1 MTKRPH
7 ANLIHKWADGAIIQ
21 VLDQQGQWKD
31 DDNPTWHP
39 KEIYRVKQLAWRQD
53 LIDHI
58 RQGGTV
64 EYSLLGSVWTK
75 AETLHCYVENNTN
88 EYDWAHYACYRKG
101 LLDWQQRLVDQIRLG
116 NQVEVLVDQ
125 VWRPA
130 TVLHGYVTTDDI
142 YSYVWFTEKAYRV
155 KLEQWQQDLINY
167 IKLGKAVEVK
177 NSNAWQPADELVS
190 HLMTNKPYQWKT
202 KDSYRVKPEQLYQWA
217 YLLNNE
223 WCIASKLLSETQA
236 QDQLAM
242 IPGVEKIQK
251 LSTFTNQ

>member
-1 MTKRPH
+1 MIKRPH
-7 ANLIHKWADGAIIQ
+7 ANLIHKWAEGAIIQ
-21 VLDQQGQWKD
+21 VLDQEGQWKD

-39 KEIYRVKQLAWRQD
+39 KEAYRVKQLAWRQD

-58 RQGGTV
+58 LQGGTV
-64 EYSLLGSVWTK
+64 EYSLLGSTWRK
-75 AETLHCYVENNTN
+75 AEALHCYVENKTN
-88 EYDWAHYACYRKG
+88 EYDWAHYDCYRKG

-155 KLEQWQQDLINY
+155 KWQQDLINY

-177 NSNAWQPADELVS
+177 ISNAWQPADELVS

-202 KDSYRVKPEQLYQWA
+202 KDDYRVKEPTVYMWA
-217 YLLNNE
+217 YFANGDWHL
-223 WCIASKLLSETQA
+223 ASKLMTETQA
-236 QDQLAM
+236 KSRLATK
-242 IPGVEKIQK
+242 PGVEKIRQIH
-251 LSTFTNQ
+251 TI

>member
-7 ANLIHKWADGAIIQ
+7 ANLIHKWAEGAIIQ

-39 KEIYRVKQLAWRQD
+39 KEAYRVKQLAWRQD

-75 AETLHCYVENNTN
+75 AETLHCYVENKTN
-88 EYDWAHYACYRKG
+88 EYDWDHYACYRKG

-142 YSYVWFTEKAYRV
+142 YSYVWFPEKNYRV
-155 KLEQWQQDLINY
+155 KWQQDLINY

-177 NSNAWQPADELVS
+177 ISNAWQPADELVS

-202 KDSYRVKPEQLYQWA
+202 KDSYRVKPEPRFVYA
-217 YLLNNE
+217 YE
-223 WCIASKLLSETQA
+223 GVDGHYYISSRLLSETEA
-236 QDQLAM
+236 DQLF
-242 IPGVEKIQK
+242 GKLKIKNYQQ
-251 LSTFTNQ
+251 LHTL